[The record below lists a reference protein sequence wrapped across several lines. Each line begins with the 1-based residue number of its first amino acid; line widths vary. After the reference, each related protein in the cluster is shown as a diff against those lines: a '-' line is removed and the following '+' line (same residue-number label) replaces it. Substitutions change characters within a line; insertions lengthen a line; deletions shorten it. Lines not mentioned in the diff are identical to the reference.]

1 MNFASFSL
9 LLESVQG
16 VLRRV
21 WSNSGHR
28 TFDQTR
34 GPVQGVWNIEHI
46 YSIKPPW
53 GRREIIDFFFS
64 FLFLCVASKLCV
76 CVLVFVRLTLSERE
90 RETHLFESMKL
101 SWIESRLD
109 WFRTGRTGPPVLPH
123 RFSLVSFEVSQRRE
137 RGLKRHSAQNRQ
149 CNSLMWN

>member
-76 CVLVFVRLTLSERE
+76 CVCSSSCDSLCQRERE
-90 RETHLFESMKL
+90 RDALVWVDETFMNREQIGLVQDRPYRTPSSAPSFLF
-101 SWIESRLD
+101 
-109 WFRTGRTGPPVLPH
+109 
-123 RFSLVSFEVSQRRE
+123 SFVWSFPTEGKGIKKTQRSE
-137 RGLKRHSAQNRQ
+137 
-149 CNSLMWN
+149 